1 MEKLYDRLHQLDG
14 NDLRFFFY
22 NLLKTVEHY
31 QTNGSIEEKK
41 LAEGLL
47 TIVQNHIEAVHNH
60 KRQIDELQQYVYL
73 VFSLSD
79 AGSLKVALSKIG
91 KRELCQVLAFNELF
105 SVGPITNL
113 DTETGQQNRLVWLT
127 ENDENVSYNPE
138 HQLDRI
144 VEAVKNIPENKT
156 IVIWCADNAHDQTG
170 LRFVMHLLRDRKQ
183 PVNVVNV
190 TELFNTIGNHNK
202 EEFKPY
208 WSSLI
213 DREHFQIIVKK
224 YYEGV
229 PLDPSQRRR
238 YESEW
243 LMLSSENHV
252 LRLWKERSVKGAE
265 ESALDEMIISSVIE
279 LEQEQDENGFI
290 NAGSVVARIFDTSH
304 QFVGC
309 PFITNRIW
317 SLVNQGVLEFCGLPR
332 ALHQFSVKLGTRKKT
347 IAP

>member
-1 MEKLYDRLHQLDG
+1 MEKIYDRLHQLDG

-22 NLLKTVEHY
+22 NLLKTADHY

-47 TIVQNHIEAVHNH
+47 NLVQNHIEAVHNH

-79 AGSLKVALSKIG
+79 AGSLKVTLSK
-91 KRELCQVLAFNELF
+91 
-105 SVGPITNL
+105 
-113 DTETGQQNRLVWLT
+113 
-127 ENDENVSYNPE
+127 
-138 HQLDRI
+138 
-144 VEAVKNIPENKT
+144 

-170 LRFVMHLLRDRKQ
+170 LRFALHLLRGRKQ

-202 EEFKPY
+202 EESKPY
-208 WSSLI
+208 WSSLM

-224 YYEGV
+224 YYQGV
-229 PLDPSQRRR
+229 ALDPSQRRR

-265 ESALDEMIISSVIE
+265 ESALDEMIIRSVIE

-290 NAGSVVARIFDTSH
+290 NAANVVTKIFDTSH
-304 QFVGC
+304 QFVGYS
-309 PFITNRIW
+309 FITNRIW
-317 SLVNQGVLEFCGLPR
+317 SLVNQGVLEFSGLPR
-332 ALHQFSVKLGTRKKT
+332 ALHQFSVKLGTHKNT